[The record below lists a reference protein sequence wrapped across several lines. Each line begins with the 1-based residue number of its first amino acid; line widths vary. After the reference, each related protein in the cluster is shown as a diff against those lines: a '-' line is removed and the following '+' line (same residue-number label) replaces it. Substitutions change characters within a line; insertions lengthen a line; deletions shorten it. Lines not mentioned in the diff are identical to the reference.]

1 MLGCESMPRY
11 RLPTWVKHA
20 GYFYDVASVSMR
32 WSNAKLSRVI
42 TPKKIY
48 KNIYTGTRTR
58 TRDQTLDF
66 SVALTPDLHAP
77 LIEITVFW
85 LSIKPMC

>member
-1 MLGCESMPRY
+1 
-11 RLPTWVKHA
+11 
-20 GYFYDVASVSMR
+20 MR

-77 LIEITVFW
+77 LIEITVF
-85 LSIKPMC
+85 